1 VPRFGVADDLERAGL
16 DAVDDFDEAVD
27 GVAAVELHEVLV
39 AVAGDGEAQP
49 LGEGVDAGDADA
61 VQAAG
66 DLVAVLVE
74 LAAGVEHAHDDL
86 GGGALGLVLVV
97 HLDADRDAAAVV
109 GDGDGVVGVDGDD
122 DVVAV
127 AGQGLVDGVIDDF
140 EHHVVQAGAVGGV
153 ADVHAGT
160 LAHGLQPFELLD
172 AGFVVVVGGGG
183 LGIGHGVLG
192 SSGSGRPPRGRGR
205 SRRWIRFSSA

>member
-1 VPRFGVADDLERAGL
+1 
-16 DAVDDFDEAVD
+16 
-27 GVAAVELHEVLV
+27 
-39 AVAGDGEAQP
+39 
-49 LGEGVDAGDADA
+49 

-127 AGQGLVDGVIDDF
+127 AGEGFVDGVIDHF

-183 LGIGHGVLG
+183 LCVSDMVFSVLQVSLDGLAGPGGQTAGGSDSHRHDYVLEIGVVGQAEEGAGVAVVEADLDFVG
-192 SSGSGRPPRGRGR
+192 GQVVEHVEQIGDVEADVEASPL
-205 SRRWIRFSSA
+205 